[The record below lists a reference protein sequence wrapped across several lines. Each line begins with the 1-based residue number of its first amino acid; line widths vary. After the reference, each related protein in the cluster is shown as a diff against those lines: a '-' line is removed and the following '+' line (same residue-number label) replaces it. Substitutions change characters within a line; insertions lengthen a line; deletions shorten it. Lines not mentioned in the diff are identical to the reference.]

1 MKILTDPQIYNSQVY
16 GGISRYYTEV
26 LSELDK
32 KQGVKIEVPVLF
44 TKNEYLKTSSL
55 YKNKH
60 SLKTVILNV
69 LTKLGI
75 STRKLVKKW
84 NLQEIE
90 KALNEQNFD
99 VFVCTYFDPYFLEY
113 IKGKPYVLTVY
124 DMIHELS
131 PQYFTDGEEIASN
144 KLLLIKHAAKIIAV
158 SHNTKKDI
166 LKIYP
171 EIEASKIEV
180 VYHGSSTKVN
190 DNKTVDLPNNY
201 ILYVGIR
208 NNYKNFKFL
217 VESITGLFAADET
230 IYLICAGGGKFTKSE
245 TEFIN
250 KHNLTDRVIQKSF
263 DEEELGQF
271 YKNAKC
277 FVFPSAYEGFGIPVL
292 EAMACGCP
300 IVLTNAS
307 SFPEVAGNAG
317 IFYEPGNRTDLKD
330 KIEWVIYNENVRAEY
345 REKGLIQVQK
355 FTWKHAAEQCYAIYK
370 EAANHNNQ
378 LDLQTQ
384 HR

>member
-26 LSELDK
+26 LSELNK
-32 KQGVKIEVPVLF
+32 KQGVEIEVPVLF

-69 LTKLGI
+69 LTKLSI

-84 NLQEIE
+84 NLQEIK

-131 PQYFTDGEEIASN
+131 PQYFTDGEEIAAN
-144 KLLLIKHAAKIIAV
+144 KLLLIKHADKIIAV

-180 VYHGSSTKVN
+180 VYHGSSIKVN
-190 DNKTVDLPNNY
+190 NNKIVDLPNNY
-201 ILYVGIR
+201 ILYVGVR

-217 VESITGLFAADET
+217 VESITGLFAADDT
-230 IYLICAGGGKFTKSE
+230 LHLVCAGGGKFTKSE
-245 TEFIN
+245 AEFLSIN
-250 KHNLTDRVIQKSF
+250 KLTNRVIQKSF

-345 REKGLIQVQK
+345 RAKGLIQVQK

-378 LDLQTQ
+378 PDLQTP
-384 HR
+384 H